1 MARRELG
8 VGRRTGNCRG
18 LVAYDSF
25 LTLMVLV
32 GLFNIA
38 LGVFEV
44 ALMSQLMI
52 DNLKDLF
59 LWNDGYFVAFYFA
72 DVRTHVNKSSLGQII
87 QAATIRAI
95 IVEIDKDH
103 IFN

>member
-1 MARRELG
+1 M
-8 VGRRTGNCRG
+8 
-18 LVAYDSF
+18 
-25 LTLMVLV
+25 

-44 ALMSQLMI
+44 ALMSPLMI

-59 LWNDGYFVAFYFA
+59 LWNDGYFVAFCFA
-72 DVRTHVNKSSLGQII
+72 DGRIHVNRSSLVQII
-87 QAATIRAI
+87 QAATIRVI